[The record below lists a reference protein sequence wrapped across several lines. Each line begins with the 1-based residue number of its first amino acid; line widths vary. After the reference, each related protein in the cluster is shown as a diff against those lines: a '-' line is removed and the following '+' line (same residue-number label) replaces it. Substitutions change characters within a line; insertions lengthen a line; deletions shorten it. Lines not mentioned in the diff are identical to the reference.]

1 MASNVSKCPA
11 CGALREA
18 MSTHCP
24 ECGYEFRDSTANAIS
39 ELNKKFDE
47 LRELKLSARDYE
59 SQSID
64 IIKTFPIPHVRE
76 ELFDVLIY
84 IQPKALDKDSPI
96 RNAWSLRQKE
106 VIERARMA
114 FSNSSK
120 TLSVIDRYESELK
133 KYEKQFVR
141 RGWQRL
147 SAFSKALIIIIVLF
161 ILLLLIPAKDT
172 SNEAYA
178 VRFNEAVKKEK
189 LNKALKLIDLCPDMG
204 TMISDD
210 YLTLIDLLVKDERL
224 IEAESLL
231 KNVAQFTSSV
241 DDKQHIKN
249 TKNAIISYYLNK
261 GELGH
266 AQKYADDTETI
277 SYIIRQYLDNSDT
290 ESALDFY
297 KRNSTK
303 LVKYDATQRKRVI
316 QSDDSLVIEF
326 IKANTYGLK

>member
-1 MASNVSKCPA
+1 MIMNEKAINSCKN
-11 CGALREA
+11 
-18 MSTHCP
+18 P
-24 ECGYEFRDSTANAIS
+24 E
-39 ELNKKFDE
+39 L
-47 LRELKLSARDYE
+47 
-59 SQSID
+59 
-64 IIKTFPIPHVRE
+64 
-76 ELFDVLIY
+76 
-84 IQPKALDKDSPI
+84 
-96 RNAWSLRQKE
+96 
-106 VIERARMA
+106 
-114 FSNSSK
+114 
-120 TLSVIDRYESELK
+120 LSVLRELK